1 MKALLRVL
9 AILLVAASSSW
20 GATLAFGPFGDV
32 RLQGREHDPS
42 MVAIVL
48 SDAAGWGAVEEEMA
62 RMAGDAGAL
71 VVGVDVQEYFA
82 RATAKGLEPN
92 VSFELE
98 SLSKYA
104 QKAAGLPNLSRSN
117 SNSFAAWG
125 GGAGAGIVYASLVQA
140 PADTFLGGVSLG
152 FRPWLPLALPFGIG
166 RGLTWERVEGGIR
179 YDAFTKAELAWT
191 VIQAEADPV
200 MGADDVWGFVQGMRG
215 VGLHVLTGA
224 DGYAD
229 PALWRGRLAP
239 ALKAATPSRPGPPPA
254 PAGGVGD
261 LPLIEV
267 RPVATA
273 TGTLAILVTGD
284 GGWAGIDKDIAAI
297 LVKNGIGVIGLDSMK
312 YFWTRRTPEA
322 AGADLARVMRHY
334 QAAWGGKD
342 FSLIGFS
349 LGADALPPMIANLPP
364 DLRGTIRQVALLAPS
379 RNVELEFHVS
389 DWIHD
394 DEASQDIA
402 LLPEVRRIQPLPLLC
417 VHGRDETSSLCTE
430 LSPEEATI
438 RPLPGSHHFD
448 GDFAGAAALILEH
461 LRQP

>member
-1 MKALLRVL
+1 MRALLTVL
-9 AILLVAASSSW
+9 TLLACMADAAW
-20 GATLAFGPFGDV
+20 GKDLAFGPFGDV
-32 RLQGREHDPS
+32 RILGREHDPS

-48 SDAAGWGAVEEEMA
+48 SDAQGWGAVEEEMA
-62 RMAGDAGAL
+62 RMAGDAGSL

-104 QKAAGLPNLSRSN
+104 QKASGLPSLSRPLLL
-117 SNSFAAWG
+117 G
-125 GGAGAGIVYASLVQA
+125 HGAGAGIVYASLVQA

-152 FRPWLPLALPFGIG
+152 FRPRLPLALPFGIG

-179 YDAFTKAELAWT
+179 YDAFTKTGLPWT

-200 MGADDVWGFVQGMRG
+200 MGADDVWDFVQGMRG

-224 DGYAD
+224 AGYAD
-229 PALWRGRLAP
+229 PALWRERLAL
-239 ALKAATPSRPGPPPA
+239 ALKTATAGRPGPPPA
-254 PAGGVGD
+254 QPGGVGD

-267 RPVATA
+267 RPAA
-273 TGTLAILVTGD
+273 QGTGTLAILVTGD

-297 LVKNGIGVIGLDSMK
+297 LAKNGIGVIGLDSMK
-312 YFWTRRTPEA
+312 YFWTRRTPEG
-322 AGADLARVMRHY
+322 AGADLARIMRHY
-334 QAAWGGKD
+334 LAAWGGKD

-364 DLRGTIRQVALLAPS
+364 DLRRTVRQVALLAPS

-394 DEASQDIA
+394 DEAAQDIA
-402 LLPEVRRIQPLPLLC
+402 LLPEVRRIQPVPLLC
-417 VHGRDETSSLCTE
+417 VHGRDEKSSLCTE
-430 LSPEEATI
+430 LSPQEATI
-438 RPLPGSHHFD
+438 RSLPGSHHFD
-448 GDFAGAAALILEH
+448 GDYAGVAALILEH
-461 LRQP
+461 LRRP

>member
-1 MKALLRVL
+1 MKALLTIL
-9 AILLVAASSSW
+9 AILACMADAAW

-32 RLQGREHDPS
+32 RLLGREHDPA
-42 MVAIVL
+42 MIAIVL
-48 SDAAGWGAVEEEMA
+48 SDADGWGAVEEEMA
-62 RMAGDAGAL
+62 RLAGDAGAL
-71 VVGVDVQEYFA
+71 VVGVDVKEYFA

-104 QKAAGLPNLSRSN
+104 QKTAGLPSLSRP
-117 SNSFAAWG
+117 FLLG
-125 GGAGAGIVYASLVQA
+125 HGAGAGIVYASLVQA
-140 PADTFLGGVSLG
+140 PPDTFLGGVSLG
-152 FRPWLPLALPFGIG
+152 FRPRLTLALPFGIG
-166 RGLTWERVEGGIR
+166 RGLTWERVDGGIR
-179 YDAFTKAELAWT
+179 YDAFKEADLPWT
-191 VIQAEADPV
+191 VIQAEADPA
-200 MGADDVWGFVQGMRG
+200 MSADDVWGFVQGMRG

-224 DGYAD
+224 GGYAD
-229 PALWRGRLAP
+229 PALWRDRLAL
-239 ALKAATPSRPGPPPA
+239 ALKAATPSRPGPLPVQP
-254 PAGGVGD
+254 GGVGD

-267 RPVATA
+267 RPADPA

-297 LVKNGIGVIGLDSMK
+297 LAKNGFGVIGLDSME
-312 YFWTRRTPEA
+312 YFWTKRTPEG
-322 AGADLARVMRHY
+322 AGADLARIMRHY
-334 QAAWGGKD
+334 LAAWGAKD

-402 LLPEVRRIQPLPLLC
+402 LLPEVRRIQPVPLLC
-417 VHGRDETSSLCTE
+417 VQGRDETSSLCAD

-438 RPLPGSHHFD
+438 RSLPGSHHFD
-448 GDFAGAAALILEH
+448 GDYAGAAALILEH

>member
-1 MKALLRVL
+1 MRALLAVFALL
-9 AILLVAASSSW
+9 ACIADAAW
-20 GATLAFGPFGDV
+20 GASLAFGPFGEV
-32 RLQGREHDPS
+32 RLQGREHDPA

-62 RMAGDAGAL
+62 RLAGDAGVL
-71 VVGVDVQEYFA
+71 VVGVDVKEYFA

-104 QKAAGLPNLSRSN
+104 QKASGLPSLSRP
-117 SNSFAAWG
+117 FLLG
-125 GGAGAGIVYASLVQA
+125 HGAGAGIVYASLVQA
-140 PADTFLGGVSLG
+140 PADTFVGGVSLG

-179 YDAFTKAELAWT
+179 YDAFTKADLAWT
-191 VIQAEADPV
+191 VIQAEADPS
-200 MGADDVWGFVQGMRG
+200 MSADDVWGFVQGMRG

-229 PALWRGRLAP
+229 PALWRERLAL
-239 ALKAATPSRPGPPPA
+239 ALKTAAAGRPEPA
-254 PAGGVGD
+254 PVPSGGVGD
-261 LPLIEV
+261 LPLIEI
-267 RPVATA
+267 RPVAPA

-297 LVKNGIGVIGLDSMK
+297 LAKNGIGVIGLDSMK
-312 YFWTRRTPEA
+312 YFWTRRTPEG
-322 AGADLARVMRHY
+322 AGADLARIMRHY
-334 QAAWGGKD
+334 LAAWGGKD

-364 DLRGTIRQVALLAPS
+364 DLRRTVRQVVLLAPS

-394 DEASQDIA
+394 DEAAQDIA
-402 LLPEVRRIQPLPLLC
+402 LLPEVRRIQPVPLLC
-417 VHGRDETSSLCTE
+417 VHGRDEKSSLCTE
-430 LSPEEATI
+430 LSPQEATI
-438 RPLPGSHHFD
+438 RSLPGSHHFD
-448 GDFAGAAALILEH
+448 GDYAGVAALILEH
-461 LRQP
+461 LRRP